1 MRADRRGQR
10 PLRVAG
16 ERRVSGREQR
26 DPADRSRTGEVA
38 GQKREAAPGEGE
50 AEVVV
55 NRAAEEFEVVGR
67 DQDGSYGDE
76 DQQPEVERDR
86 AGDPDRD
93 GRS

>member
-1 MRADRRGQR
+1 
-10 PLRVAG
+10 
-16 ERRVSGREQR
+16 
-26 DPADRSRTGEVA
+26 
-38 GQKREAAPGEGE
+38 
-50 AEVVV
+50 V